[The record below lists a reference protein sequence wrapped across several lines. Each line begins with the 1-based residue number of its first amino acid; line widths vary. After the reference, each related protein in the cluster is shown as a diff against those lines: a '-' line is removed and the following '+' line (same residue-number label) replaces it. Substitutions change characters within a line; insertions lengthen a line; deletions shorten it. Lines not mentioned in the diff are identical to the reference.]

1 MWRTLFYRLPRL
13 TALTVMIILAGGVA
27 GLLTLGRQEDPTL
40 VERWGPVIT
49 FYPGAD
55 AERVEA
61 LVTDPLERALLELP
75 EIENIESVSRANV
88 SRVGIELREDL
99 SAREVDDAWTLVRQK
114 AEQARVDFP
123 DGVSAPDVRRQY
135 VGASTLIVG
144 LTWTGD
150 GPPELAV
157 MNRMAEDLEERLG
170 NLPGT
175 EETQFYGA
183 VEEEIR
189 ISFDTSALSSAGL
202 GLTEA
207 AALIASADAKIPA
220 GELDS
225 AGGRLNLEV
234 GGAFESIARIR
245 AVPLVQRPDGS
256 TLRVGDLA
264 EVRKT
269 QVDPPRQLS
278 FDNNRRT
285 IQVAAF
291 IEPGLRVDTWAERAR
306 AEVEAFAVNAPAS
319 IAVDILFDQSEY
331 TTERLG
337 GLATNMGYAA
347 LIVMAVLFVFMGWRA
362 ALVVGSALPLTVCLV
377 LILFNVFDMPL
388 HQMSVT
394 GLIIA
399 LGLLIDN
406 AIVVADE
413 YEQQRRKGIDR
424 VAAIDYSLKHLFGP
438 LFASTLTT
446 ALAFAPIA
454 LLPGATGEFIG
465 MIAISVIFSVCGS
478 FLVAIFI
485 VPALAALLDRPLAKR
500 AEKLQPRWW
509 RDGLA
514 VNLISDGYRWTLGLM
529 LRFKPLG
536 IILGLIPAAAGIW
549 LVASGA
555 LPQQFFPPAER
566 DQFQIDLLL
575 PQQASVEETIAA
587 TERATELILAKE
599 GVERVNW
606 TIGEGAPRVYYNVFN
621 TDSDNP
627 AYAAGW
633 VQASDPAVARRLV
646 PEIQAEIRTAF
657 PEAQFLAL
665 PFEQGPPVD
674 APILFRFSGPNLAE
688 LNRLGDAAR
697 RVLADTPGVTYT
709 RASLQL
715 GAPTLVLEA
724 DEVASQLAGERLT
737 GLARTLS
744 AQLDGIPAGSVLEGV
759 EELPVR
765 VTAADSGRMSVAA
778 LRALTLPGRDGGPGT
793 PLSALG
799 ELTLEPKTA
808 TITRRNGQRVNTIY
822 GNLDPYTL
830 PAPVFA
836 DFLERFEASGIE
848 IPPGYA
854 FSAGG
859 EAEERGAAVTGL
871 LTTALPLILAMA
883 GAVTLVF
890 NSFRVAAI
898 ILLTGMLSICSGF
911 IGVWLFGLPMGFNAI
926 VGGLGLFGIS
936 INGAIVV
943 LSALKANTRAMEG
956 DFDERRET
964 IVDATRHIVST
975 TLTTMGGFI
984 PIILTGDLFW
994 LPLATSISVGVA
1006 GSAILALYFAPAL
1019 FLMKTGHQPAAKA
1032 DADASPAS
1040 MPAPAE

>member
-1 MWRTLFYRLPRL
+1 MWRTLFYRFPRL
-13 TALTVMIILAGGVA
+13 VALTVMIILAGGLA

-61 LVTDPLERALLELP
+61 LVTEPIERALLELT
-75 EIENIESVSRANV
+75 EIDNIESVSRANV
-88 SRVGIELREDL
+88 SRIGIELREDL

-114 AEQARVDFP
+114 VEQARVEFP

-144 LTWTGD
+144 LIWTGD

-157 MNRMAEDLEERLG
+157 MNRMAEGLEERLR

-189 ISFDTSALSSAGL
+189 VSFDTRALSSAGL
-202 GLTEA
+202 SLTDA
-207 AALIASADAKIPA
+207 AALIASADSKIPA

-225 AGGRLNLEV
+225 VGGRLNLEV
-234 GGAFESIARIR
+234 GGSFESIARIR

-256 TLRVGDLA
+256 TLRVGDVA

-278 FDNNRRT
+278 FDNNRRAVQ
-285 IQVAAF
+285 IAAF
-291 IEPGLRVDTWAERAR
+291 IEPGLRVDQWAERAR
-306 AEVEAFAVNAPAS
+306 AEVEAFAANSPGS
-319 IAVDILFDQSEY
+319 IRVEILFDQSQY

-337 GLATNMGYAA
+337 GLAESMGYAA
-347 LIVMAVLFVFMGWRA
+347 LIVIAVLFVFMGWRA
-362 ALVVGSALPLTVCLV
+362 AIVVGSALPLTVCLV
-377 LILFNVFDMPL
+377 LILFNIFDMPL

-438 LFASTLTT
+438 LLASTLTT

-454 LLPGATGEFIG
+454 LLPGSTGEFIG
-465 MIAISVIFSVCGS
+465 MIAISVIFAVCGS
-478 FLVAIFI
+478 FLIAIFI
-485 VPALAALLDRPLAKR
+485 VPSLAALLDRPLAKR
-500 AEKLQPRWW
+500 AENLQPRWW

-514 VNLISDGYRWTLGLM
+514 IDLVSDGYRWTLGLM

-536 IILGLIPAAAGIW
+536 VILGILPAAAGIW

-566 DQFQIDLLL
+566 DQFQIDMLL
-575 PQQASVEETIAA
+575 PQQASVGETIAA
-587 TERATELILAKE
+587 TQKATDLILAMD

-606 TIGEGAPRVYYNVFN
+606 TIGEGSPRVYYNVFN
-621 TDSDNP
+621 TDANNP

-633 VQASDPAVARRLV
+633 VQARDTATARRLV
-646 PEIQAEIRTAF
+646 PVIQAEMRKAF
-657 PEAQFLAL
+657 PQAQFLAL

-688 LNRLGDAAR
+688 LNRLGDEAR
-697 RVLADTPGVTYT
+697 RVLAGTPGVTYT

-715 GAPTLVLEA
+715 GAPTLVLQA

-737 GLARTLS
+737 GLARTLA
-744 AQLDGIPAGSVLEGV
+744 AQLDGLPAGSVLEGV

-765 VTAADSGRMSVAA
+765 VIAADEGRSTVAA
-778 LRALTLPGRDGGPGT
+778 LRAMTLPGKGGGPGT
-793 PLSALG
+793 PFSALG
-799 ELTLEPKTA
+799 DITLEPKTA
-808 TITRRNGQRVNTIY
+808 SITRRNGERVNTIY

-830 PAPVFA
+830 PAPAFA
-836 DFLERFEASGIE
+836 DFLQRFEASDIE
-848 IPPGYA
+848 LPQGYA

-859 EAEERGAAVTGL
+859 EAEERSAAMTGL
-871 LTTALPLILAMA
+871 ATTALPLLLAMA

-890 NSFRVAAI
+890 NSFRVAGI
-898 ILLTGMLSICSGF
+898 ILLTGLLSICSAF
-911 IGVWLFGLPMGFNAI
+911 VGVWLFGLPMGFNAI

-943 LSALKANTRAMEG
+943 LSALMANKAAMEG
-956 DFDERRET
+956 DFHERRET
-964 IVDATRHIVST
+964 IVDATRHIVAT

-1006 GSAILALYFAPAL
+1006 ASAILALYFAPAL
-1019 FLMKTGHQPAAKA
+1019 FLMKTRRKA
-1032 DADASPAS
+1032 DVEETDEAAGG
-1040 MPAPAE
+1040 PAPVPAE